1 MDISDKQWEVLEK
14 PLTSIFHKSETRG
27 RPRQDPRA
35 VLNGILWICRT
46 GAPWADL
53 PGRYPPYQTC
63 HRYHKHWCKSGS
75 WDKLLHALASDLR
88 DRGKIDITECF
99 IDGTFASAKKGA
111 CVGPTKKGKGTKIMA
126 VTDAVGIPLTVRAFS
141 ASTHE
146 VKLADR
152 TIRSCAIKPKRV
164 IADRAY
170 DSDKLRRTL
179 KKRGIQLVC
188 PHRSNRKRQ
197 VHQDGRE
204 LRRYKRRW
212 KVERLFAW
220 LFNSRRTF
228 VRYEYHADLFL
239 GMVQLAC
246 VMIIL
251 KSYF

>member
-1 MDISDKQWEVLEK
+1 MLYRW
-14 PLTSIFHKSETRG
+14 H
-27 RPRQDPRA
+27 
-35 VLNGILWICRT
+35 
-46 GAPWADL
+46 
-53 PGRYPPYQTC
+53 
-63 HRYHKHWCKSGS
+63 
-75 WDKLLHALASDLR
+75 LR
-88 DRGKIDITECF
+88 KCQKR
-99 IDGTFASAKKGA
+99 GA